1 MIKLSKRSAF
11 LTYMRGKH
19 TGVDR
24 QKGKKMNIS
33 SIVVQ
38 TIPKY
43 LDEVVQSLKECEVC
57 DYHLHDEKGRI
68 IITIEG
74 EGVKEELEKLHIIE
88 AIPHVI
94 AADMQM
100 AYSEDELDA
109 NMEVL
114 NNSDLVPKM
123 LNDDTITAK
132 DIVYNGDLKKKDLD
146 AFADDKKRLG

>member
-1 MIKLSKRSAF
+1 
-11 LTYMRGKH
+11 
-19 TGVDR
+19 
-24 QKGKKMNIS
+24 MNIS

-38 TIPKY
+38 TVPKY
-43 LDEVVQSLKECEVC
+43 LDEVVQALKDCEAC

-74 EGVKEELEKLHIIE
+74 EGVSEELKKLSVIE

-109 NMEVL
+109 HMEVI
-114 NNSDLVPKM
+114 NNADAVPKM
-123 LNDDTITAK
+123 LNDDDLDPR
-132 DIVYNGDLKKKDLD
+132 DIVYNGDLKKKDLEGFAKTFD
-146 AFADDKKRLG
+146 NTAFNPNGDDK

>member
-1 MIKLSKRSAF
+1 
-11 LTYMRGKH
+11 
-19 TGVDR
+19 
-24 QKGKKMNIS
+24 MNIS

-38 TIPKY
+38 TVPKY
-43 LDEVVQSLKECEVC
+43 LDEVVQSLKACEVC

-68 IITIEG
+68 VITIEG
-74 EGVKEELEKLHIIE
+74 EGVKEELEKLHVIE

-100 AYSEDELDA
+100 AYSEDELDE
-109 NMEVL
+109 NMKIL

-123 LNDDTITAK
+123 LNDDEISAK
-132 DIVYNGDLKKKDLD
+132 DIVYNGDLRKKDLD

>member
-1 MIKLSKRSAF
+1 
-11 LTYMRGKH
+11 
-19 TGVDR
+19 
-24 QKGKKMNIS
+24 MNVS

-38 TIPKY
+38 TVPKF

-74 EGVKEELEKLHIIE
+74 EDVSEELGKLKVIE

-109 NMEVL
+109 NIKVINE
-114 NNSDLVPKM
+114 SDAVPN
-123 LNDDTITAK
+123 LLK
-132 DIVYNGDLKKKDLD
+132 DENIDIERVTYHGDLKKKDSQLQE
-146 AFADDKKRLG
+146 FAKSLSNPDGVE